1 MDRQK
6 EWVNLSQDDLKNKA
20 GRIGTYSSGRTRKN
34 WFRSDLYNTLAKAK
48 EEQRKLKLRHD
59 DLIKSRI
66 EKETNKIRESERR
79 KFERAAAAL
88 YRQLALAEKR
98 INDLENQIKKNRTVR
113 VVVDEERLL
122 RRLNV

>member
-1 MDRQK
+1 MDREK
-6 EWVNLSQDDLKNKA
+6 GWANLSQDDLKNKA

-48 EEQRKLKLRHD
+48 AEQRELELRQD

-66 EKETNKIRESERR
+66 EKEANKIRKSERR
-79 KFERAAAAL
+79 KFERRAATL
-88 YRQLALAEKR
+88 SSQLDLAKER
-98 INDLENQIKKNRTVR
+98 INDLEDQIKKNRTVR